1 MWHKAALTL
10 IYLALTLFGEKS
22 FSQTMLPKYYLELP
36 KSKSPYALVV
46 IAHGCA
52 GLSKNGLRNS
62 QEWAKWFQEHNFAT
76 VIVDSWANRDV
87 GNVCEMPGRQ
97 ANLLLPMRVED
108 AYAVVAD
115 ISKQHPIN
123 PEQIF
128 LIGGSHGGRLAYEIL
143 TPNHAQ
149 QMGEKYSVKFAGA
162 VGLYPGCSPQMINE
176 PTKSPLL
183 MIVGE
188 ADDWTLP
195 KYCYDLARSAK
206 FSSTPGFDIEMKS
219 IQGAGHSFDYYW
231 EQISMPGVMGQG
243 GKVGVTIGGTQSQR
257 AEAENLTWEFISH
270 VMNKKVPPRVPL
282 STPVPP
288 SESKLQLPDI
298 REPTEEDVRAYEKK
312 LKPKK

>member
-1 MWHKAALTL
+1 MDECLTVGGRNLKKFLLLGIFGVFLAGCSTMTSFKANDFVQGQA
-10 IYLALTLFGEKS
+10 KS
-22 FSQTMLPKYYLELP
+22 SQP
-36 KSKSPYALVV
+36 KSTIMLCRPPS
-46 IAHGCA
+46 
-52 GLSKNGLRNS
+52 
-62 QEWAKWFQEHNFAT
+62 
-76 VIVDSWANRDV
+76 
-87 GNVCEMPGRQ
+87 M
-97 ANLLLPMRVED
+97 
-108 AYAVVAD
+108 
-115 ISKQHPIN
+115 
-123 PEQIF
+123 
-128 LIGGSHGGRLAYEIL
+128 AYEIL

-183 MIVGE
+183 LIVGE

-231 EQISMPGVMGQG
+231 EHITMRGVMGQG
-243 GKVGVTIGGTQSQR
+243 GKVGVTVGGSQAQR
-257 AEAENLTWEFISH
+257 AEAENLTWEFISR
-270 VMNKKVPPRVPL
+270 VINKKVSPRV
-282 STPVPP
+282 SQVAVAQP

-312 LKPKK
+312 QKPKK

>member
-1 MWHKAALTL
+1 MWHKTTITL
-10 IYLALTLFGEKS
+10 IYLVLALYGGGCLADTK
-22 FSQTMLPKYYLELP
+22 LPKYYLELP
-36 KSKSPYALVV
+36 KAKPPFPLVV

-52 GLSKNGLRNS
+52 GLSKNGQRNW
-62 QEWAKWFQEHNFAT
+62 QEWAKWFQEHHFAT

-87 GNVCEMPGRQ
+87 GNVCEMPGRL

-143 TPNHAQ
+143 TPNHAR

-183 MIVGE
+183 LIVGE
-188 ADDWTLP
+188 VDDWTLP
-195 KYCYDLARSAK
+195 KYCYDLVRSAK
-206 FSSTPGFDIEMKS
+206 FSSTPGFDIEVKS

-231 EQISMPGVMGQG
+231 EQITMRGVTGQG
-243 GKVGVTIGGTQSQR
+243 GKVGVTVGGRQAQR
-257 AEAENLTWEFISH
+257 AEAENLTWEFISR
-270 VMNKKVPPRVPL
+270 VINKKVPPRVPYVAA
-282 STPVPP
+282 PQP
-288 SESKLQLPDI
+288 SESSLQLQDI
-298 REPTEEDVRAYEKK
+298 REPTEEDVRGYEKK
-312 LKPKK
+312 IKPKK